1 VVLEAYGS
9 INARCK
15 YSKTCTNTNFL
26 DCIVCVYYTICHI
39 VAAKHSK
46 EMPPQAPEGFAGVKE
61 GKREESERARQLV
74 CLQEDIIGN
83 YDKFSGPFGDRP
95 IIYADWTASGRCI
108 HSIEN
113 FMANSVLPLYGNT
126 HTEVSVSGHQTGH
139 FRNEARDI
147 ISKAMNAT
155 DLDAVIFT
163 GNGTTGGFL
172 KLIQSLRLEVT
183 GPPLFGKAHI
193 PVVFTSSYE
202 HHSNILNW

>member
-1 VVLEAYGS
+1 
-9 INARCK
+9 
-15 YSKTCTNTNFL
+15 
-26 DCIVCVYYTICHI
+26 
-39 VAAKHSK
+39 
-46 EMPPQAPEGFAGVKE
+46 MPPQAPDASAEVKE
-61 GKREESERARQLV
+61 VMKEGMKEELERSRQLV

-83 YDKFSGPFGDRP
+83 YDKFVGPFGDRP
-95 IIYADWTASGRCI
+95 IIYADWTASGKCI

-126 HTEVSVSGHQTGH
+126 HTEVSVSGHQTGLY
-139 FRNEARDI
+139 RDESRDI
-147 ISKAMNAT
+147 ISRAMNAT

-163 GNGTTGGFL
+163 GNGTTGAFL

-183 GPPLFGKAHI
+183 GPTLFNRANI

>member
-1 VVLEAYGS
+1 MTSES
-9 INARCK
+9 DSKDMK
-15 YSKTCTNTNFL
+15 YLHK
-26 DCIVCVYYTICHI
+26 CVTIEHNNN
-39 VAAKHSK
+39 
-46 EMPPQAPEGFAGVKE
+46 MPPQAPEVSEVMKE
-61 GKREESERARQLV
+61 DTDRSRQLA

-83 YDKFSGPFGDRP
+83 YDKFAGPFGDRP

-139 FRNEARDI
+139 FRDEARDI
-147 ISKAMNAT
+147 ISKAMNAS

-163 GNGTTGGFL
+163 GSGTTGAFL

-183 GPPLFGKAHI
+183 GPKLYGNAHI